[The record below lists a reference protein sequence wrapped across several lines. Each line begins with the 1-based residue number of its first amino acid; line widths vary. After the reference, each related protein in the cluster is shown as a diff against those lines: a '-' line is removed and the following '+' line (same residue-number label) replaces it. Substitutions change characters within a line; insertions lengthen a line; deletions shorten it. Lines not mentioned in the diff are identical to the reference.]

1 MEQSNI
7 DILVGNLRH
16 AQIPGLQSND
26 TNWNE
31 LQQRLVSN
39 NRQRFLKRSIS
50 VAASLVALVAGILG
64 VLYAGNVQVE
74 NASTQS
80 IEHVLPDNSH
90 VVLHTESS
98 LSYNQ
103 YLWLWERKLK
113 CEGEAFFEVEK
124 GETFTVESALG
135 STTVLGT
142 SFNVYARKGEYTV
155 SCYTGKVKVTT
166 TSTTQQIVAGE
177 ELTLG
182 NQKVI
187 LRDISIERKAASWM
201 RSEFDFDASPLGHVF
216 DEVARRYD
224 YSIAGEYNREMKYSG
239 YFKQK
244 DLVHTLNAICGPSQL
259 TFTIDT
265 LQRKIEL
272 HDDIQVLQ

>member
-1 MEQSNI
+1 MEQTNI
-7 DILVGNLRH
+7 DIAVGNLRH
-16 AQIPGLQSND
+16 AQVPGLQTND
-26 TNWNE
+26 ASWAE
-31 LQQRLVSN
+31 LQQRLKSN
-39 NRQRFLKRSIS
+39 SRQRIFRQSIS
-50 VAASLVALVAGILG
+50 IAASLVALVAGVLS
-64 VLYAGNVQVE
+64 VLYAGNVHVE

-80 IEHVLPDNSH
+80 MEHVLPDHSR
-90 VVLHTESS
+90 VVLHTEST
-98 LSYNQ
+98 LSYNE
-103 YLWLWERKLK
+103 YLWMWERKLK

-155 SCYTGKVKVTT
+155 SCYTGKVQVTT
-166 TSTTQQIVAGE
+166 TNITQQIEAGK
-177 ELTLG
+177 ELTLD
-182 NQKVI
+182 NQTVA
-187 LRDISIERKAASWM
+187 LRDIPIERKAASWM

-216 DEVARRYD
+216 DEVARRYK
-224 YSIAGEYNREMKYSG
+224 YSIVGKYNSEMKYSG

-244 DLVHTLNAICGPSQL
+244 DIVHTLNAICGPSQL

-265 LQRKIEL
+265 IQRKIEL